1 MRTDILIVAGAS
13 LASAALGVAI
23 GYFTAK
29 KKFDRAL
36 DLEVES
42 LRERYA
48 KKDVKPT
55 VKLFEDQKAQDFV
68 NSMREKYGQQV
79 SDLGYLSEDEVLP
92 EVVDVHGEPLDVD
105 VAEVDFILRGEHF
118 QMMSKGE
125 KKPYIISYEEFVDEH
140 DEFEKESLTYYSGD
154 DTLADS
160 RDDPVDDVDQKI
172 NERSLDF
179 FGWRSYDESVV
190 YVRNKSISMDF
201 EIVRD
206 PGRYSHV
213 VMGLEVD
220 PDEPPRGKKRP
231 LKMRDGD

>member
-23 GYFTAK
+23 GYFAAK

-48 KKDVKPT
+48 KKDVKAT
-55 VKLFEDQKAQDFV
+55 VKQFEDQKAQDFV
-68 NSMREKYGQQV
+68 DSMREKYRQQV
-79 SDLGYLSEDEVLP
+79 SDLGYLSDDEVLP

-105 VAEVDFILRGEHF
+105 TTEADFILRGEHF

-125 KKPYIISYEEFVDEH
+125 NKPYIISYEEFVDEH

-190 YVRNKSISMDF
+190 YVRNKSIAMDF

-220 PDEPPRGKKRP
+220 PDEPPRGKNRP